1 MLFGAVFS
9 ISWTPCV
16 GAFLGSA
23 LALAS
28 SEGSVL
34 KGVIMLLLYS
44 MGLGIPFVVT
54 AVLIEKLKS
63 AFDFI
68 KKNYKVINIVSG
80 IFLIITGLLMA
91 TGLFSKLTILL
102 S

>member
-1 MLFGAVFS
+1 
-9 ISWTPCV
+9 
-16 GAFLGSA
+16 
-23 LALAS
+23 
-28 SEGSVL
+28 
-34 KGVIMLLLYS
+34 MLLLYS
-44 MGLGIPFVVT
+44 MGLGIPFIVT

-68 KKNYKVINIVSG
+68 KKNYKVINIISG
-80 IFLIITGLLMA
+80 IFLILTGVLMA